1 MAFKSFLCLHLD
13 TRTYCRVYMLRKSE
27 VDVYKAYTACVLLA
41 LHVALY
47 IAENEMN
54 ANQAC
59 LLCIRLLGASIG

>member
-1 MAFKSFLCLHLD
+1 
-13 TRTYCRVYMLRKSE
+13 MLRKSE